1 MSSEINPVGRS
12 EKPPADWNVLVTLA
26 EPTYRVARKL
36 LARWGSLRRTL
47 YFNVA
52 VMAVA
57 DPASF
62 LREFGTAVEQSPGI
76 LNAISHVVPFEHLFE
91 FEDMAEFETTAREIA
106 LTYVPRL
113 IGKSFHVRLHRR
125 GLRGTISTPA
135 EERFLDEALLGAL
148 AAAGGPGRISF
159 EDPDCVLLIET
170 VGQRGGLALWTREE
184 LKRYPFLPLRLTLAK
199 TGSEHMDN

>member
-26 EPTYRVARKL
+26 EPTFRIARKL
-36 LARWGSLRRTL
+36 LARWGVLRRTE

-52 VMAVA
+52 LMAVA

-62 LREFGTAVEQSPGI
+62 LREFGAAVEESPGI
-76 LNAISHVVPFEHLFE
+76 LNAMSHVVPFEHLFR
-91 FEDMAEFETTAREIA
+91 FEDAAEFETRAGEIA
-106 LTYVPRL
+106 LNYVPRL

-125 GLRGTISTPA
+125 GLKGAISTPT

-148 AAAGGPGRISF
+148 AAAGSPGRISF

-170 VGQRGGLALWTREE
+170 VGHRGGLVLWTREE
-184 LKRYPFLPLRLTLAK
+184 LKRYPFLLV
-199 TGSEHMDN
+199 